1 MRAVEAIMECLK
13 AEGVD
18 TVFGIP
24 GGANLPTYDALYD
37 AGIPH
42 VQCRHEQGAGHAAEG
57 YAKASGRVG
66 VALATSGPGAT
77 NLVTAIADAMMDS
90 VPTVFLTG
98 QVRTELLGTDG
109 FQEAD
114 ISGITMPIVKHSI
127 MIQDPREIPRAI
139 HEAFHIA
146 RTGRPG
152 PVLVDV
158 PQDLSRADIPYEP
171 VDSVSLPG
179 YQPTTEGNAKQI
191 RLAAK
196 ALANSRRPVI
206 YAGGGVVN
214 ANAARELTEFAT
226 SDRFPVTCTLM
237 GLGGFP
243 GTHEQFLGMLG
254 MHGSR
259 AANYSMDEADLI
271 VAIGARFD
279 DRVTGKLSEFAPRA
293 KFIHIDIDPA
303 EISKNVPAHIPI
315 VGDVQKVLP
324 KLTREYR
331 ALEADNSRLE
341 GWWQRIDGWR
351 DKYPFR
357 YDDSQDSE
365 IKPQRMVEA
374 IYEATNGEAI
384 ITSDV
389 GQHQMWAAQFYKFV
403 EPRRWINSGGLGTMG
418 FGLPSAMGAK
428 AACPD
433 QTVVCLAGDG
443 SLIMNCQELAT
454 CVTEQLPV
462 KVFLMNNGYL
472 GMVRQ
477 WQELFWDRRYSS
489 VEMGASPDWVK
500 LADAFGA
507 VGMRVTDKSEVVDAM
522 KTALETD
529 GPVVLDVH
537 VTKEENCY
545 PMIPA
550 GQAARDMVG

>member
-1 MRAVEAIMECLK
+1 MECLK

-37 AGIPH
+37 AGIRH
-42 VQCRHEQGAGHAAEG
+42 IQCRHEQVAGHAAEG

-77 NLVTAIADAMMDS
+77 NLVTPIADAMMDS

-357 YDDSQDSE
+357 YDDSEDSE

-522 KTALETD
+522 TTALETD

>member
-1 MRAVEAIMECLK
+1 MECLK

-37 AGIPH
+37 AGIRH
-42 VQCRHEQGAGHAAEG
+42 IQCRHEQGAGHAAEG
-57 YAKASGRVG
+57 YAKASGKVG

-77 NLVTAIADAMMDS
+77 NLVTPIADAMMDS
-90 VPTVFLTG
+90 VPTVFITG

-114 ISGITMPIVKHSI
+114 VTGITMPIVKHSI
-127 MIQDPREIPRAI
+127 MIQDPREIPSAL

-152 PVLVDV
+152 PVLVDI
-158 PQDLSRADIPYEP
+158 PQDLSRADIQYEP
-171 VDSVSLPG
+171 VDSLSLPG

-214 ANAARELTEFAT
+214 ANASKELLELVT
-226 SDRFPVTCTLM
+226 SDRFPITCTLM
-237 GLGGFP
+237 GLGAFP
-243 GTHEQFLGMLG
+243 GDHEQWLGMLG
-254 MHGSR
+254 MHGTR
-259 AANYSMDEADLI
+259 TANYAMDEADLI
-271 VAIGARFD
+271 CAIGARFD
-279 DRVTGKLSEFAPRA
+279 DRITGKLSEFAPRA
-293 KFIHIDIDPA
+293 KFIHIDVDPA

-315 VGDVQKVLP
+315 VGDAQKVLP

-331 ALEADNSRLE
+331 AIETDPARLDA
-341 GWWQRIDGWR
+341 WWQRIRTWQE
-351 DKYPFR
+351 KHPLR
-357 YDDSQDSE
+357 YDETEDSE
-365 IKPQRMVEA
+365 IKPQRMVQA
-374 IYEATNGEAI
+374 IHEATGGNAI
-384 ITSDV
+384 LTSDV
-389 GQHQMWAAQFYKFV
+389 GQHQMWAAQWFTFT
-403 EPRRWINSGGLGTMG
+403 EPRKWINSGGLGTMG
-418 FGLPSAMGAK
+418 FGLPSAMGAQV
-428 AACPD
+428 ACPD

-443 SLIMNCQELAT
+443 SLIMTCQELAT
-454 CVTEQLPV
+454 CVTEQIPV
-462 KVFLMNNGYL
+462 KVFIMNNGYL

-489 VEMGASPDWVK
+489 VKMGTSPDWVK

-507 VGMRVTDKSEVVDAM
+507 VGMRVTDKSELLDAM
-522 KTALETD
+522 KTALATE